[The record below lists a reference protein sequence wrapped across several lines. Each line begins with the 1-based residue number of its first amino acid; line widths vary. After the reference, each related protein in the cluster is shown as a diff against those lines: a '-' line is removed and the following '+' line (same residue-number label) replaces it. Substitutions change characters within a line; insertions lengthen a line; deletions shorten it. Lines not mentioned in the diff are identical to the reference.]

1 MSNST
6 DGSVNGKK
14 LVRIRISRVPPKIAS
29 ANARIVPRRSASV
42 MSRSTASASTWW
54 KIGVCVASRVS
65 RR

>member
-14 LVRIRISRVPPKIAS
+14 LVRIRTSRVPPKIALAKS
-29 ANARIVPRRSASV
+29 SIVPRRSASV
-42 MSRSTASASTWW
+42 MPRSTARPSTWW
-54 KIGVCVASRVS
+54 KTGVCVASSGS